1 MVLPRGTLALLRVEA
16 KKGGSEVPEL
26 RSIEADRRN
35 VSVEYHTETHKVCR
49 RGFSVK
55 YFSGSRDS
63 LF

>member
-1 MVLPRGTLALLRVEA
+1 MKYFSGSRDSFLFYEKENFAYVEV

-49 RGFSVK
+49 RGFSA
-55 YFSGSRDS
+55 
-63 LF
+63 